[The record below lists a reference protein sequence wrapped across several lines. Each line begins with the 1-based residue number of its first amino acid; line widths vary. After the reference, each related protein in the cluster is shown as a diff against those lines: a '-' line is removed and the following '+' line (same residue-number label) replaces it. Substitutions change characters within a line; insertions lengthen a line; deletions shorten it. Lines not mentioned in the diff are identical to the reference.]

1 MGGKHSDYALVP
13 GLCLGQLGSQH
24 YLYDSGLGSRRL
36 LRHTT
41 KRISDANAQLVRAV
55 ADADLPATLDEILR
69 QIDNV
74 DVKIAALEALV
85 ESGVL
90 VAIPAS
96 TDPVTEQSFVR
107 GVYSDRFTH
116 RDLARRI
123 DRETFFDIPRDA
135 VGLEPSVGLKG
146 IPLASVS
153 KNKGVEAAPDYLR
166 HVSSSLANWFEI
178 HRDGIFSDLC
188 LGQGSPT
195 IGQGLVFADY
205 GDIDFEDDD
214 LADVFAKIRR
224 CVDSEFVDA
233 GVKPLFIGG
242 DHAVTFPIV
251 EALHSHM
258 SDMGVIHLDAHHDFF
273 FGDQI
278 QYSHASVIANLV
290 FHTGIKAVYSFGLRA
305 RADLVGQV
313 ASDLLRLPHA
323 VDWWQRASPITE
335 TRRYLITPT
344 LLDTLL
350 EQDRERPF
358 YLTIDLD
365 VLSPE
370 AISGRVM
377 TPVPD
382 GLSWSEFFALLELL
396 FERLN
401 IVGCDITELNP
412 YCGTANVD
420 AEESLGLLLTYLIE
434 KLGR

>member
-1 MGGKHSDYALVP
+1 MSSQSCDYALAP

-41 KRISDANAQLVRAV
+41 RQISDTEAQLVRAV
-55 ADADLPATLDEILR
+55 AGVDLPATLDEILG
-69 QIDNV
+69 QV
-74 DVKIAALEALV
+74 DHVEAETADLEALV

-96 TDPVTEQSFVR
+96 MDPVTDQSFAR
-107 GVYSDRFTH
+107 GVYSDRFTQ
-116 RDLARRI
+116 RDLARKI
-123 DRETFFDIPRDA
+123 GSKTFFDIPPHA
-135 VGLEPSVGLKG
+135 AGLAPSVGLKG
-146 IPLASVS
+146 IPLASIS

-166 HVSSSLANWFEI
+166 HLSSSLANWFEI

-188 LGQGSPT
+188 LGQYSPT
-195 IGQGLVFADY
+195 IGQGLVFADL
-205 GDIDFEDDD
+205 GDFDFEGDD
-214 LADVFAKIRR
+214 LANVFAKIGR
-224 CVDSEFVDA
+224 CVASEFIDV

-242 DHAVTFPIV
+242 DHAVTFPII
-251 EALHSHM
+251 EAIHSHKP
-258 SDMGVIHLDAHHDFF
+258 DLGVLHLDAHHDFF

-278 QYSHASVIANLV
+278 QYSHASVIADLV
-290 FHTGIKAVYSFGLRA
+290 FHTGIEAVYSFGLRA
-305 RADLVGQV
+305 RADLVGQS

-323 VDWWQRASPITE
+323 VEWWKRASPIAN
-335 TRRYLITPT
+335 TRRYLMTPA

-350 EQDRERPF
+350 EVDRGRPF

-370 AISGRVM
+370 AIAGRVM

-382 GLSWSEFFALLELL
+382 GLSWSELFALLELL

-412 YCGTANVD
+412 YCGTASAD
-420 AEESLGLLLTYLIE
+420 TEECLGLLLIYLIE